1 MFLGEYQHNID
12 AKGRLAIPAKFRA
25 KLESG
30 AVLVR
35 GIEACIYGYT
45 MEMWEAKTQEFANQP
60 MSPKERRMLDRRF
73 YATAEECELDGQG
86 RIVVPQA
93 FRRYADLA
101 GEIIV
106 LGVRDRFELW
116 SRARWDAYQDEMA
129 QEDLTGIDLPF

>member
-25 KLESG
+25 KLEGG

-45 MEMWEAKTQEFANQP
+45 EEMWEVKTKEFAAMQMP
-60 MSPKERRMLDRRF
+60 IKQRRLLERRF
-73 YATAEECELDGQG
+73 YGTAEECELDSQG
-86 RIVVPQA
+86 RIVVPQN

-116 SRARWDAYQDEMA
+116 SRAGWDAYQEEMS
-129 QEDLTGIDLPF
+129 QEDISDIDLPF